1 MFASLNVLKELQKH
15 YETNPKDPLKG
26 IIWHTQGSGKTA
38 LTYHLT
44 KLIRD
49 FFSPLNKKT
58 KFYFIVDRLDLLEQ
72 AKNEFLKRGLCA
84 HEAENKEDLSQ
95 KLKSSSVFENPQ
107 GNDEI
112 IVVNIQKFKAPN
124 EEKSPNEDLSDSAPK
139 EIVSKTELQ
148 EAAKD
153 NHDLQRVFI
162 IDEAHR
168 SYDPKGCFYAN
179 LIECDKTAIKIALT
193 GTPLLE
199 DNAQDKAT
207 KNTFG
212 DYLHTYSYAE
222 SIKDRH
228 TLKLQLEII
237 EKSYKEKLQAI
248 YRLLQESITI
258 EDIEVKKETIFN
270 HERYI
275 KEMLFYIIRDL
286 LFFRLGNNDEN
297 LKAMVV
303 CFSSKQAKLA
313 NLLFN
318 EVQEKVLQENP
329 NLKIL
334 KKLQSSLILHNEQE
348 VKEKIYSFKHEDT
361 DIVFVFNMLLTGFD
375 LPSLKRLYIHREL
388 KDHNLLQALARVNRS
403 YNNMSF
409 GYLIDFVGIKENY
422 DKTTDDYL
430 KELNQFNQSDSN
442 IKDNLKD
449 MFADRKTLEKD
460 IKNAYDDLFNY
471 PIDDIEGMTSAIV
484 SMSEMNELLKVSRAI
499 NTLKERYNLI
509 RTSNDEKILSLK
521 EKMDIEKISKI
532 SSMLHK
538 KAKQLHALKNIN
550 EPKNPN
556 DLIVLEDLIALLDFK
571 IEFKESKELHFK
583 EREEI
588 SAKQKQAKEML
599 EKIPDQQDKEIQK
612 FYKDFN
618 KDEKEDFF
626 ITLTDKR
633 LPKLA
638 YDELL
643 SYLFEKHFN
652 DNDLHLKLDI
662 IFNRI
667 SSNNAELFN
676 TTSTD
681 KTTIA
686 LFESIS
692 PYVNEESK
700 RANFTRV
707 LLDKL
712 KKFNFKQA
720 FLNLQNQQGYDFFA
734 PIFEYLIKDYN
745 NNSGGKY
752 AEYYTPLSIASIIAK
767 LLIDEPTQS
776 VKIYDPSAGTGTLL
790 MALAHQIGTDSC
802 TLYAQ
807 DISQKSLRML
817 KLNLILNDLTHSLK
831 NAIEGNTLTNPY
843 HSKECK
849 GKMDYIVSN
858 PPFKLDFSNEHAE
871 ISQNKNDF
879 FLGVPNIPKNDKSKM
894 PIYTLFFQH
903 CLNMLSNKGKGA
915 IIVPTGFIS
924 AKSGIENKIVRHLVD
939 EKLVYGVVCMPS
951 QVFANTSTNVSII
964 FFQKTPSAKE
974 VVLIDAS
981 KLGEEYTE
989 NKNKKTRLRTSDI
1002 DLILE
1007 TFNNKTPKADFCA
1020 LVSFDEITEKNYS
1033 LNPGQYFIIEDTSEK
1048 ISQAEFEN
1056 LMQQYSSELTSLF
1069 DESQSLQQ
1077 EILETLKGVRFE

>member
-72 AKNEFLKRGLCA
+72 AKNEFLKRGLCV

-95 KLKSSSVFENPQ
+95 KLKNSRVFEGPQ

-112 IVVNIQKFKAPN
+112 IVVNIQKFKSPN
-124 EEKSPNEDLSDSAPK
+124 EEKAPNEDPSNSAPK

-148 EAAKD
+148 EATKD
-153 NHDLQRVFI
+153 SHNLQRVFI

-179 LIECDKTAIKIALT
+179 LIECDKTAVKIALT

-212 DYLHTYSYAE
+212 NYLHTYSYAE

-275 KEMLFYIIRDL
+275 KEMLSYIIRDL
-286 LFFRLGNNDEN
+286 LNFRRVNNDEN
-297 LKAMVV
+297 LKAMVI
-303 CFSSKQAKLA
+303 CFSSDQAKLA
-313 NLLFN
+313 NLFFN

-329 NLKIL
+329 NLRIL
-334 KKLQSSLILHNEQE
+334 KKQLQSSLILHDEQE
-348 VKEKIYSFKHEDT
+348 VKEKIYSFKHKDT

-388 KDHNLLQALARVNRS
+388 KDHNLLQALARVNRP
-403 YNNMSF
+403 YNNMPF

-449 MFADRKTLEKD
+449 MFADRKVLEKD

-471 PIDDIEGMTSAIV
+471 PIDDVEAMTSAIV
-484 SMSEMNELLKVSRAI
+484 SISEMNELLKVSHAI
-499 NTLKERYNLI
+499 NTLKINYNLI
-509 RTSNDEKILSLK
+509 RASSDEKILSLK

-556 DLIVLEDLIALLDFK
+556 DLIILEDLIALLDFK

-588 SAKQKQAKEML
+588 SAKYKQAKEML
-599 EKIPDQQDKEIQK
+599 EKIPDKQDKEVQKISKELSKLIQEPLTNHNFDGISHSYSAIISQLK
-612 FYKDFN
+612 QHKEQTTNLLN
-618 KDEKEDFF
+618 KYDNDRAYV
-626 ITLTDKR
+626 ITHKR
-633 LPKLA
+633 LHKRLM
-638 YDELL
+638 EENISKGIFTLL
-643 SYLFEKHFN
+643 SA
-652 DNDLHLKLDI
+652 LKKALD
-662 IFNRI
+662 NRI
-667 SSNNAELFN
+667 S
-676 TTSTD
+676 
-681 KTTIA
+681 
-686 LFESIS
+686 
-692 PYVNEESK
+692 K
-700 RANFTRV
+700 R
-707 LLDKL
+707 
-712 KKFNFKQA
+712 
-720 FLNLQNQQGYDFFA
+720 
-734 PIFEYLIKDYN
+734 
-745 NNSGGKY
+745 
-752 AEYYTPLSIASIIAK
+752 
-767 LLIDEPTQS
+767 
-776 VKIYDPSAGTGTLL
+776 
-790 MALAHQIGTDSC
+790 
-802 TLYAQ
+802 
-807 DISQKSLRML
+807 
-817 KLNLILNDLTHSLK
+817 
-831 NAIEGNTLTNPY
+831 
-843 HSKECK
+843 
-849 GKMDYIVSN
+849 
-858 PPFKLDFSNEHAE
+858 
-871 ISQNKNDF
+871 
-879 FLGVPNIPKNDKSKM
+879 
-894 PIYTLFFQH
+894 
-903 CLNMLSNKGKGA
+903 
-915 IIVPTGFIS
+915 
-924 AKSGIENKIVRHLVD
+924 
-939 EKLVYGVVCMPS
+939 
-951 QVFANTSTNVSII
+951 
-964 FFQKTPSAKE
+964 
-974 VVLIDAS
+974 
-981 KLGEEYTE
+981 
-989 NKNKKTRLRTSDI
+989 
-1002 DLILE
+1002 
-1007 TFNNKTPKADFCA
+1007 
-1020 LVSFDEITEKNYS
+1020 
-1033 LNPGQYFIIEDTSEK
+1033 
-1048 ISQAEFEN
+1048 
-1056 LMQQYSSELTSLF
+1056 
-1069 DESQSLQQ
+1069 Q
-1077 EILETLKGVRFE
+1077 EILNEETTLKTAIKIELRDAFKENPSLKDLQKEKEFIVQTLFNELTQNHHQGNPHA

>member
-1 MFASLNVLKELQKH
+1 MPYNEITRVQVPALMHLAELGYDFIPTKNKPKLDTATNILTDSFTQAFERLNPNPNKNAKDALTEMKKRLNDDDLGKSFYEYLLKSEHQIIDFDNPNNNLYEMMAELPYKSLRTDITLFINGLPLVNIEVKQPYAEKGIKEEKVRHIQRYKNPENKVFYNLTQIWLFSDNLPYDEKNPDQGVFYSASYSPIFQRFVEANKLDITPPPPTENDQDEQNYQNHRSLEEIQKRVLKEFNLKDADTLETSKEIPTNLLLTSFCSHKRLCFILKYGISFLEEKSEFKKHVWRYTQMFASLNVLKELQKH

-49 FFSPLNKKT
+49 FFSRSNLNKKT

-72 AKNEFLKRGLCA
+72 AKNEFSKRGLCV
-84 HEAENKEDLSQ
+84 HESENKEDLSQ
-95 KLKSSSVFENPQ
+95 KLKNSRVFEGSQ

-124 EEKSPNEDLSDSAPK
+124 EEKAPNEDPSSAPK
-139 EIVSKTELQ
+139 EIISKTELQ

-207 KNTFG
+207 KKTFG
-212 DYLHTYSYAE
+212 NYLHTYSCAE

-275 KEMLFYIIRDL
+275 KEILYYIIRDL

-303 CFSSKQAKLA
+303 CFSSPQAKLA

-329 NLKIL
+329 NLRIL
-334 KKLQSSLILHNEQE
+334 KKLQSSLILHDEQE
-348 VKEKIYSFKHEDT
+348 VKEKIYSFKHKDT

-375 LPSLKRLYIHREL
+375 LPNLKRLYIHREL
-388 KDHNLLQALARVNRS
+388 KDHNLLQALARVNRP

-442 IKDNLKD
+442 IKDDLKN
-449 MFADRKTLEKD
+449 MFADREVLEKD

-471 PIDDIEGMTSAIV
+471 PIDDVEDMTSAIV
-484 SMSEMNELLKVSRAI
+484 NISGMNELLKVSHAI

-509 RTSNDEKILSLK
+509 RTSSDEKILSLK

-532 SSMLHK
+532 SSMLGK

-583 EREEI
+583 EKEEI
-588 SAKQKQAKEML
+588 SAKYKQAKEML
-599 EKIPDQQDKEIQK
+599 EKIPDKQDKEVQKISKELSKLIQEPLTNHNFDRISHSYSVIISQLQQHK
-612 FYKDFN
+612 EQTTNLLN
-618 KDEKEDFF
+618 KYNNDRAYV
-626 ITLTDKR
+626 ITHKR
-633 LPKLA
+633 LHNRLMEENISKGIFT
-638 YDELL
+638 LL
-643 SYLFEKHFN
+643 SA
-652 DNDLHLKLDI
+652 LKIAIDEDI
-662 IFNRI
+662 
-667 SSNNAELFN
+667 
-676 TTSTD
+676 
-681 KTTIA
+681 
-686 LFESIS
+686 
-692 PYVNEESK
+692 SK
-700 RANFTRV
+700 R
-707 LLDKL
+707 
-712 KKFNFKQA
+712 
-720 FLNLQNQQGYDFFA
+720 
-734 PIFEYLIKDYN
+734 
-745 NNSGGKY
+745 
-752 AEYYTPLSIASIIAK
+752 
-767 LLIDEPTQS
+767 
-776 VKIYDPSAGTGTLL
+776 
-790 MALAHQIGTDSC
+790 
-802 TLYAQ
+802 
-807 DISQKSLRML
+807 
-817 KLNLILNDLTHSLK
+817 
-831 NAIEGNTLTNPY
+831 
-843 HSKECK
+843 
-849 GKMDYIVSN
+849 
-858 PPFKLDFSNEHAE
+858 
-871 ISQNKNDF
+871 
-879 FLGVPNIPKNDKSKM
+879 
-894 PIYTLFFQH
+894 
-903 CLNMLSNKGKGA
+903 
-915 IIVPTGFIS
+915 
-924 AKSGIENKIVRHLVD
+924 
-939 EKLVYGVVCMPS
+939 
-951 QVFANTSTNVSII
+951 
-964 FFQKTPSAKE
+964 
-974 VVLIDAS
+974 
-981 KLGEEYTE
+981 
-989 NKNKKTRLRTSDI
+989 
-1002 DLILE
+1002 
-1007 TFNNKTPKADFCA
+1007 
-1020 LVSFDEITEKNYS
+1020 
-1033 LNPGQYFIIEDTSEK
+1033 
-1048 ISQAEFEN
+1048 
-1056 LMQQYSSELTSLF
+1056 
-1069 DESQSLQQ
+1069 Q
-1077 EILETLKGVRFE
+1077 EILNEEDTLKATIAKKLRDAFKENPSLKDLQKEEKFIAQTLFNELTQNHHQGILNA

>member
-15 YETNPKDPLKG
+15 YENNPKDPLKG

-72 AKNEFLKRGLCA
+72 AKSEFSKRGLCV

-95 KLKSSSVFENPQ
+95 KLKNSSVFEGPQ

-124 EEKSPNEDLSDSAPK
+124 EEKAPNEDPSNSAPK
-139 EIVSKTELQ
+139 EIISKTELQ
-148 EAAKD
+148 EATKD

-212 DYLHTYSYAE
+212 NYLHTYSYAE

-258 EDIEVKKETIFN
+258 EDIEVKKEFIFN

-286 LFFRLGNNDEN
+286 LNFRRVNNDEN

-303 CFSSKQAKLA
+303 CFSNAQARLA

-334 KKLQSSLILHNEQE
+334 NKLQSSLILHDEQE
-348 VKEKIYSFKHEDT
+348 VKEKIHSFKHGDT

-375 LPSLKRLYIHREL
+375 LPNLKRLYIHREL

-449 MFADRKTLEKD
+449 MFADRETLEKD
-460 IKNAYDDLFNY
+460 IKNAYDDLFDY
-471 PIDDIEGMTSAIV
+471 PIDDIEAMTSAIV
-484 SMSEMNELLKVSRAI
+484 NISAMNELLKVSRAI

-521 EKMDIEKISKI
+521 EKIDIEKINKI
-532 SSMLHK
+532 SSMLNK
-538 KAKQLHALKNIN
+538 KAKQLYALKNIN

-556 DLIVLEDLIALLDFK
+556 DLMILEDLIALLDFK
-571 IEFKESKELHFK
+571 IEFKERKELRFK
-583 EREEI
+583 EQEEI
-588 SAKQKQAKEML
+588 SAKQKQAKEIL

-612 FYKDFN
+612 ISKELSKLIQEPLTNHNFDGISHSYSVIISQLKQHKEQTTHLLN
-618 KDEKEDFF
+618 K
-626 ITLTDKR
+626 
-633 LPKLA
+633 
-638 YDELL
+638 Y
-643 SYLFEKHFN
+643 
-652 DNDLHLKLDI
+652 DNDLSYAITHQRLHKRLMEQNI
-662 IFNRI
+662 YNPAGIF
-667 SSNNAELFN
+667 
-676 TTSTD
+676 
-681 KTTIA
+681 
-686 LFESIS
+686 
-692 PYVNEESK
+692 
-700 RANFTRV
+700 
-707 LLDKL
+707 
-712 KKFNFKQA
+712 
-720 FLNLQNQQGYDFFA
+720 
-734 PIFEYLIKDYN
+734 
-745 NNSGGKY
+745 
-752 AEYYTPLSIASIIAK
+752 
-767 LLIDEPTQS
+767 
-776 VKIYDPSAGTGTLL
+776 TLL
-790 MALAHQIGTDSC
+790 ST
-802 TLYAQ
+802 
-807 DISQKSLRML
+807 
-817 KLNLILNDLTHSLK
+817 LK
-831 NAIEGNTLTNPY
+831 NAIDARI
-843 HSKECK
+843 SK
-849 GKMDYIVSN
+849 
-858 PPFKLDFSNEHAE
+858 
-871 ISQNKNDF
+871 
-879 FLGVPNIPKNDKSKM
+879 
-894 PIYTLFFQH
+894 
-903 CLNMLSNKGKGA
+903 
-915 IIVPTGFIS
+915 
-924 AKSGIENKIVRHLVD
+924 R
-939 EKLVYGVVCMPS
+939 
-951 QVFANTSTNVSII
+951 
-964 FFQKTPSAKE
+964 
-974 VVLIDAS
+974 
-981 KLGEEYTE
+981 
-989 NKNKKTRLRTSDI
+989 
-1002 DLILE
+1002 
-1007 TFNNKTPKADFCA
+1007 
-1020 LVSFDEITEKNYS
+1020 
-1033 LNPGQYFIIEDTSEK
+1033 
-1048 ISQAEFEN
+1048 
-1056 LMQQYSSELTSLF
+1056 
-1069 DESQSLQQ
+1069 Q
-1077 EILETLKGVRFE
+1077 EILDEEDTLKTAIKVELRDAFKKDPSLKDLEKEKELIIQTLFNELTQNHHQGNSHA

>member
-1 MFASLNVLKELQKH
+1 MPYNEITRVQVPALMHLAELGYDFIPANSKPNLDTATNILTDSFTQAFNRLNPTKNAKDSLAEMKKRLNYDDLGKSFYEYLLKSENQIIDFDNPNNNLYEMMTELPYKSFRPDITLFINGLPLVDIEVKQPYAKKGIKEERDRHIQRYENPENKIFYNLAQIWLFSDNLPYDENNPDQGAFYSVSYSPIFQRFVEAKKLDITPPPPENDQNHQNHQNHRSLEEIQKRILNEFNLKNTDTPKSPKETPTNSLLTSFCSHKRLCFILKYGISFLKEKSEFKKHIWRYAQMFASLNVLKELQKH

-49 FFSPLNKKT
+49 FFSQSNLNKKT

-72 AKNEFLKRGLCA
+72 AKNEFSKRGLCV

-95 KLKSSSVFENPQ
+95 KLKNSSVFEGPQ

-124 EEKSPNEDLSDSAPK
+124 EEKAPNEDPSSAPK
-139 EIVSKTELQ
+139 EIISKTELQ
-148 EAAKD
+148 EATKD
-153 NHDLQRVFI
+153 SHDLQRVFI

-212 DYLHTYSYAE
+212 NYLHTYSYAE

-258 EDIEVKKETIFN
+258 EDIEVKKEFIFN
-270 HERYI
+270 DEKYI
-275 KEMLFYIIRDL
+275 KEMLYYIIRDL
-286 LFFRLGNNDEN
+286 LNFRRVNNDEN

-303 CFSSKQAKLA
+303 CFSSAQARLA

-329 NLKIL
+329 NLRIL
-334 KKLQSSLILHNEQE
+334 KKLQSSLILHDEQE
-348 VKEKIYSFKHEDT
+348 VKEKIHSFKHENT

-430 KELNQFNQSDSN
+430 KELNRFNQSDSN

-449 MFADRKTLEKD
+449 MFADREVLEKD

-484 SMSEMNELLKVSRAI
+484 GMSAMNELLKVSRAI

-509 RTSNDEKILSLK
+509 RTSNDKKILSLK
-521 EKMDIEKISKI
+521 EKMDIEKINKI

-571 IEFKESKELHFK
+571 IEFKERKELRFK
-583 EREEI
+583 EKEEI
-588 SAKQKQAKEML
+588 NAKYKQAKEML
-599 EKIPDQQDKEIQK
+599 EKIPDKQDKEIQK
-612 FYKDFN
+612 ISKELSKLIQEPLTNDNFDGISHSYSVIISQLKQHKEQTTHLLN
-618 KDEKEDFF
+618 KYNNDRAYV
-626 ITLTDKR
+626 IAHKR
-633 LPKLA
+633 LHDRLMEENISKGIFT
-638 YDELL
+638 LL
-643 SYLFEKHFN
+643 SA
-652 DNDLHLKLDI
+652 LKKALDE
-662 IFNRI
+662 RI
-667 SSNNAELFN
+667 S
-676 TTSTD
+676 
-681 KTTIA
+681 
-686 LFESIS
+686 
-692 PYVNEESK
+692 K
-700 RANFTRV
+700 R
-707 LLDKL
+707 
-712 KKFNFKQA
+712 
-720 FLNLQNQQGYDFFA
+720 
-734 PIFEYLIKDYN
+734 
-745 NNSGGKY
+745 
-752 AEYYTPLSIASIIAK
+752 
-767 LLIDEPTQS
+767 
-776 VKIYDPSAGTGTLL
+776 
-790 MALAHQIGTDSC
+790 
-802 TLYAQ
+802 
-807 DISQKSLRML
+807 
-817 KLNLILNDLTHSLK
+817 
-831 NAIEGNTLTNPY
+831 
-843 HSKECK
+843 
-849 GKMDYIVSN
+849 
-858 PPFKLDFSNEHAE
+858 
-871 ISQNKNDF
+871 
-879 FLGVPNIPKNDKSKM
+879 
-894 PIYTLFFQH
+894 
-903 CLNMLSNKGKGA
+903 
-915 IIVPTGFIS
+915 
-924 AKSGIENKIVRHLVD
+924 
-939 EKLVYGVVCMPS
+939 
-951 QVFANTSTNVSII
+951 
-964 FFQKTPSAKE
+964 
-974 VVLIDAS
+974 
-981 KLGEEYTE
+981 
-989 NKNKKTRLRTSDI
+989 
-1002 DLILE
+1002 
-1007 TFNNKTPKADFCA
+1007 
-1020 LVSFDEITEKNYS
+1020 
-1033 LNPGQYFIIEDTSEK
+1033 
-1048 ISQAEFEN
+1048 
-1056 LMQQYSSELTSLF
+1056 
-1069 DESQSLQQ
+1069 Q
-1077 EILETLKGVRFE
+1077 EILNEETTLKTAIKAELRDAFNKNPSLKDLEKEKEFITQTLFNELPQHYNQGNLNA

>member
-15 YETNPKDPLKG
+15 YENNPKDPLKG

-72 AKNEFLKRGLCA
+72 AKNEFLKRGLCV

-124 EEKSPNEDLSDSAPK
+124 EEKDPNEDPSNSAPK
-139 EIVSKTELQ
+139 EIISKTELQ
-148 EAAKD
+148 EATKD
-153 NHDLQRVFI
+153 SHDLQRVFI

-179 LIECDKTAIKIALT
+179 LIECDKTAVKIALT

-212 DYLHTYSYAE
+212 NYLHTYSYTE
-222 SIKDRH
+222 SIKDKH

-270 HERYI
+270 HEKYI

-286 LFFRLGNNDEN
+286 LNFRRVNNDEN

-303 CFSSKQAKLA
+303 CFSSAQAKLA
-313 NLLFN
+313 NLFFN

-334 KKLQSSLILHNEQE
+334 NKLQSSLILHDEQE
-348 VKEKIYSFKHEDT
+348 VKEKIYSFKHKDT

-375 LPSLKRLYIHREL
+375 LPNLKRLYIHREL

-430 KELNQFNQSDSN
+430 KELNQFNQSDFN

-449 MFADRKTLEKD
+449 MFADRNILEKD
-460 IKNAYDDLFNY
+460 IKNAYDALFNY
-471 PIDDIEGMTSAIV
+471 PIDNIEAMTSAIV
-484 SMSEMNELLKVSRAI
+484 NISEMNELLKVSRAI

-509 RTSNDEKILSLK
+509 RTSNDKKILSLK

-556 DLIVLEDLIALLDFK
+556 DLIILEDLIALLDFK
-571 IEFKESKELHFK
+571 IEFKERKELRFK
-583 EREEI
+583 EQEEI
-588 SAKQKQAKEML
+588 SAKQKQAKEIL

-612 FYKDFN
+612 FYKDFSKLLQTPATSQNFEEISHSYDAIISQLKQHKEQTTHLLN
-618 KDEKEDFF
+618 K
-626 ITLTDKR
+626 
-633 LPKLA
+633 
-638 YDELL
+638 Y
-643 SYLFEKHFN
+643 
-652 DNDLHLKLDI
+652 DNDLSYAITHKRLHKRLMEQNIYNPTGIFTLLSALKSAIDAR
-662 IFNRI
+662 IFKRQEI
-667 SSNNAELFN
+667 L
-676 TTSTD
+676 
-681 KTTIA
+681 
-686 LFESIS
+686 
-692 PYVNEESK
+692 NEE
-700 RANFTRV
+700 
-707 LLDKL
+707 
-712 KKFNFKQA
+712 
-720 FLNLQNQQGYDFFA
+720 
-734 PIFEYLIKDYN
+734 
-745 NNSGGKY
+745 
-752 AEYYTPLSIASIIAK
+752 YY
-767 LLIDEPTQS
+767 
-776 VKIYDPSAGTGTLL
+776 
-790 MALAHQIGTDSC
+790 
-802 TLYAQ
+802 
-807 DISQKSLRML
+807 
-817 KLNLILNDLTHSLK
+817 LK
-831 NAIEGNTLTNPY
+831 NAIKIELNNAFKKDPSLKDLE
-843 HSKECK
+843 KEK
-849 GKMDYIVSN
+849 ELI
-858 PPFKLDFSNEHAE
+858 
-871 ISQNKNDF
+871 IQ
-879 FLGVPNIPKNDKSKM
+879 
-894 PIYTLFFQH
+894 TLF
-903 CLNMLSNKGKGA
+903 N
-915 IIVPTGFIS
+915 
-924 AKSGIENKIVRHLVD
+924 
-939 EKLVYGVVCMPS
+939 
-951 QVFANTSTNVSII
+951 
-964 FFQKTPSAKE
+964 
-974 VVLIDAS
+974 
-981 KLGEEYTE
+981 
-989 NKNKKTRLRTSDI
+989 
-1002 DLILE
+1002 
-1007 TFNNKTPKADFCA
+1007 
-1020 LVSFDEITEKNYS
+1020 
-1033 LNPGQYFIIEDTSEK
+1033 
-1048 ISQAEFEN
+1048 
-1056 LMQQYSSELTSLF
+1056 ELTQNHHQGNSHA
-1069 DESQSLQQ
+1069 
-1077 EILETLKGVRFE
+1077 

>member
-15 YETNPKDPLKG
+15 YENNQNLKDPLKG

-72 AKNEFLKRGLCA
+72 AKNEFLKRGLCV

-124 EEKSPNEDLSDSAPK
+124 EEKAPNEDSFNSAPK
-139 EIVSKTELQ
+139 EIISKTDLQ
-148 EAAKD
+148 ESIQ
-153 NHDLQRVFI
+153 NSHDLQRVFI

-212 DYLHTYSYAE
+212 NYLHTYSYTE

-237 EKSYKEKLQAI
+237 EKSYKEKLQKI

-258 EDIEVKKETIFN
+258 EDIEVKKEFIFN

-275 KEMLFYIIRDL
+275 KEILFYIIRDL
-286 LFFRLGNNDEN
+286 LNFRRVNNDEN

-303 CFSSKQAKLA
+303 CFSSAQAKLA
-313 NLLFN
+313 NCLFN

-334 KKLQSSLILHNEQE
+334 KKLKSSLILHDEQE
-348 VKEKIYSFKHEDT
+348 VKEKIHSFKHGNT

-375 LPSLKRLYIHREL
+375 LPNLKRLYIHREL

-430 KELNQFNQSDSN
+430 RELNQFNQSDSN

-449 MFADRKTLEKD
+449 MFADRETLEKD
-460 IKNAYDDLFNY
+460 IKNAYDDLFDY
-471 PIDDIEGMTSAIV
+471 PIDDIEAMTSAIV
-484 SMSEMNELLKVSRAI
+484 NISSMNELLKVSQAI

-532 SSMLHK
+532 SSMLSK

-556 DLIVLEDLIALLDFK
+556 DLIILEDLIALLDFK
-571 IEFKESKELHFK
+571 IEFKEREELHFK
-583 EREEI
+583 EKEEI
-588 SAKQKQAKEML
+588 SAKYKQAKEML
-599 EKIPDQQDKEIQK
+599 EKIPDKQDKEVQKISKELQKLIQEPLTNHNFDGISHSYSVIISQLK
-612 FYKDFN
+612 QHKEQTTNLLN
-618 KDEKEDFF
+618 KYNNDRAYV
-626 ITLTDKR
+626 ITHKR
-633 LPKLA
+633 LHDRLMEENIPKGIFT
-638 YDELL
+638 LL
-643 SYLFEKHFN
+643 ST
-652 DNDLHLKLDI
+652 LKKALDV
-662 IFNRI
+662 RI
-667 SSNNAELFN
+667 SKRQEIL
-676 TTSTD
+676 
-681 KTTIA
+681 
-686 LFESIS
+686 
-692 PYVNEESK
+692 NEE
-700 RANFTRV
+700 
-707 LLDKL
+707 
-712 KKFNFKQA
+712 
-720 FLNLQNQQGYDFFA
+720 
-734 PIFEYLIKDYN
+734 
-745 NNSGGKY
+745 
-752 AEYYTPLSIASIIAK
+752 YY
-767 LLIDEPTQS
+767 
-776 VKIYDPSAGTGTLL
+776 
-790 MALAHQIGTDSC
+790 
-802 TLYAQ
+802 
-807 DISQKSLRML
+807 
-817 KLNLILNDLTHSLK
+817 LK
-831 NAIEGNTLTNPY
+831 NAIKAELKDAFKKDP
-843 HSKECK
+843 SLKDLEKEK
-849 GKMDYIVSN
+849 ELI
-858 PPFKLDFSNEHAE
+858 
-871 ISQNKNDF
+871 IQ
-879 FLGVPNIPKNDKSKM
+879 
-894 PIYTLFFQH
+894 TLF
-903 CLNMLSNKGKGA
+903 N
-915 IIVPTGFIS
+915 
-924 AKSGIENKIVRHLVD
+924 
-939 EKLVYGVVCMPS
+939 
-951 QVFANTSTNVSII
+951 
-964 FFQKTPSAKE
+964 
-974 VVLIDAS
+974 
-981 KLGEEYTE
+981 
-989 NKNKKTRLRTSDI
+989 
-1002 DLILE
+1002 
-1007 TFNNKTPKADFCA
+1007 
-1020 LVSFDEITEKNYS
+1020 
-1033 LNPGQYFIIEDTSEK
+1033 
-1048 ISQAEFEN
+1048 
-1056 LMQQYSSELTSLF
+1056 ELT
-1069 DESQSLQQ
+1069 QNHHQ
-1077 EILETLKGVRFE
+1077 GNPHA